1 MADNVQAEGMLNA
14 PVDPLQQ
21 ITQLVMKHEG
31 LEPYQTPF
39 RITDPSM
46 KKWTSMFDD
55 TLRVKLNPNA
65 VKGEGRQNFLYL
77 QRQEDLVPAIA
88 EQFRRYATNPKK
100 YGLPTNP
107 TVAEAIKKFDQTG
120 AAGKI
125 RFLESQGANTS
136 VPLSNLFKGK
146 NDAKHGWNRP

>member
-1 MADNVQAEGMLNA
+1 MADDAPQGMLNA
-14 PVDPLQQ
+14 PIDQLQQ
-21 ITQLVMKHEG
+21 ITQLVMQHEG
-31 LEPYQTPF
+31 LEPFQTPF

-100 YGLPTNP
+100 YKLPDNP
-107 TVAEAIKKFDQTG
+107 TVAQAIKKFDQTG

-125 RFLESQGANTS
+125 RFLEENGVSTS
-136 VPLSNLFKGK
+136 VPLTTLFEE
-146 NDAKHGWNRP
+146 